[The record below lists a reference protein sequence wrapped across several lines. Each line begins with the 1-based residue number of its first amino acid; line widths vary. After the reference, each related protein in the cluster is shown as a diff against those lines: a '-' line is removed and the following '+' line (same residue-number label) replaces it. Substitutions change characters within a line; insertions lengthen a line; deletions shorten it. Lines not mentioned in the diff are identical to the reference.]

1 MRPDAASLPLLRE
14 LHQRVFGEP
23 QVRATLDAA
32 FEGLAE
38 ELRGRAEPPHAAR
51 VIRIDLFTRGLP
63 TGFVGAVRL
72 CRAFLLRRGCRMATP
87 EVHGNSVQRLVSYR
101 GQGRIYAEAGGLGGT
116 RAATAGS
123 GRGNRHDP
131 QRGPLDLV
139 PRAIRSPN
147 TAAIRAMPIEHCWD
161 IVPAGVWHYP
171 EAGADADWAT
181 VTFHSASEGE
191 IVDELWEIE

>member
-14 LHQRVFGEP
+14 LHRRVFGEP
-23 QVRATLDAA
+23 RVRATLDAA
-32 FEGLAE
+32 FDGLAE
-38 ELRGRAEPPHAAR
+38 KLRGLAEPPHAAG
-51 VIRIDLFTRGLP
+51 VIPIDLFTRGLP
-63 TGFVGAVRL
+63 SEFVGAVRL

-101 GQGRIYAEAGGLGGT
+101 GRGRIHAEAGGNRGT
-116 RAATAGS
+116 AAATTGS
-123 GRGNRHDP
+123 GSGNRHDP
-131 QRGPLDLV
+131 QHGPLDLI
-139 PRAIRSPN
+139 PRAIRSPD
-147 TAAIRAMPIEHCWD
+147 TAVIRTMPIEHCWD

-191 IVDELWEIE
+191 IEDELWEIE

>member
-1 MRPDAASLPLLRE
+1 M
-14 LHQRVFGEP
+14 
-23 QVRATLDAA
+23 RATLDAA
-32 FEGLAE
+32 FDGLAE
-38 ELRGRAEPPHAAR
+38 ELRGLAEPPHAAR
-51 VIRIDLFTRGLP
+51 VIPIDLFTRGLP

-87 EVHGNSVQRLVSYR
+87 EVHGNSLQWLVSYR
-101 GQGRIYAEAGGLGGT
+101 GRGRIYAEAGGLGGT

-131 QRGPLDLV
+131 RHDPLDLV
-139 PRAIRSPN
+139 PRAIRSPD
-147 TAAIRAMPIEHCWD
+147 TRDIQAMPIEHCWD

-171 EAGADADWAT
+171 EAGPDADWAT